1 MDSASHWKGAADRT
15 RRPDGDESGSRP
27 LGETRMTKLLGFI
40 GATIGGWIGWAI
52 GAPVGVF
59 TAFAVSMVG
68 TGVGIYYGRRAA
80 EHWL

>member
-1 MDSASHWKGAADRT
+1 MA
-15 RRPDGDESGSRP
+15 
-27 LGETRMTKLLGFI
+27 KLLGFI

-52 GAPVGVF
+52 GAPVGMF